1 MKVFAETD
9 RIILR
14 EIVMED
20 APAMFEMDS
29 DPEVHRY
36 LGKNPVKTITQV
48 EDYISF
54 IRKQYID
61 YGIGRWAI
69 VDKATSEFVGWGGL
83 KYRTDTVIG
92 HTGFYE
98 VGYRL
103 LRKFWGRGY
112 ATESA
117 RASVKY
123 AFEELN
129 LDAVYAMASVENAA
143 SRNALLKTGLKITAQ
158 LDHEGIPCD
167 WFEITK
173 GDWNKQNSIRQALS
187 GDAPKIAQLIIA
199 AMDDLA
205 LQFSGAAEP
214 LGAIPLFQ
222 HFAGLRGNQYS
233 YEHVLVYQDKDGV
246 CGMIC
251 GYDGADLE
259 SLRKPFLDYI
269 RTESGIVLDPES
281 ETQKGEYYIDS
292 LSVAPDQQGKGI
304 AKKLIHALIG
314 KARSLGHTNV
324 GLLVNAHNPKAKKL
338 YLNLGF
344 VVVNERKFMGGDY
357 FHMQY
362 RL

>member
-14 EIVMED
+14 EIVMGD

-36 LGKNPVKTITQV
+36 LGNNPVKTISEI
-48 EDYISF
+48 EDAILF
-54 IRKQYID
+54 IRKQYTD
-61 YGIGRWAI
+61 FGIGRWAI
-69 VDKATSEFVGWGGL
+69 VDKATGEFLGWGGL

-92 HTGFYE
+92 HTGFYD

-103 LRKFWGRGY
+103 LRKFWGMGY

-117 RASVKY
+117 KASVKY
-123 AFEELN
+123 AFEKLK
-129 LDAVYAMASVENAA
+129 LDSVYAMADVENAA

-158 LDHEGIPCD
+158 LDHEGTPCD
-167 WFEITK
+167 WFELSRAE
-173 GDWNKQNSIRQALS
+173 WNKQNCIRQALS
-187 GDAPKIAQLIIA
+187 TDAPKIAELIIA

-205 LQFSGAAEP
+205 LKFSGAAEAQ
-214 LGAIPLFQ
+214 GAIPLFQ
-222 HFAGLRGNQYS
+222 HFAGLQGNQYS
-233 YEHVLVYQDKDGV
+233 YENVLVYQDEDDV
-246 CGMIC
+246 CGIIC

-269 RTESGIVLDPES
+269 RTESGIVLDPEF
-281 ETQKGEYYIDS
+281 ETQAGEYYIDS

-304 AKKLIHALIG
+304 AKKLIIALIG
-314 KARSLGHTNV
+314 KARSLGHKNV
-324 GLLVNAHNPKAKKL
+324 GLLVNVHNPKAKKL

-362 RL
+362 LV